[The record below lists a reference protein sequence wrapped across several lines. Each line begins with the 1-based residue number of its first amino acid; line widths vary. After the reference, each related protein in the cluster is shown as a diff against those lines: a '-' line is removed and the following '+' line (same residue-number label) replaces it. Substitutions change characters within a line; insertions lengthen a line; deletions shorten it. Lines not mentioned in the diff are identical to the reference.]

1 MRQQLFTAHGLLKS
15 VSHKVL
21 GPGGGDGQVVPEVSS
36 HPVGL
41 QFHPWGLPKLKA
53 DAPEGP
59 EDSSD
64 LRKQALFFILKHRGF
79 PLHI

>member
-1 MRQQLFTAHGLLKS
+1 MRLQLFTAHGLLTS

-21 GPGGGDGQVVPEVSS
+21 GPGGGDGQVVPEVPS

-53 DAPEGP
+53 NAPVVP

-64 LRKQALFFILKHRGF
+64 LRKQALFFILKQGRF